1 MRFFVYKVIFTPAE
15 VKMGLYTRPISAG
28 SMMETTV
35 TDDQEGIGAVDRM
48 NWLPGQDS
56 NLQPSG

>member
-1 MRFFVYKVIFTPAE
+1 MLESTTTGNH
-15 VKMGLYTRPISAG
+15 MG
-28 SMMETTV
+28 V
-35 TDDQEGIGAVDRM
+35 GAVDRM

>member
-1 MRFFVYKVIFTPAE
+1 MRIFVKKVIFPPAE
-15 VKMGLYTRPISAG
+15 VKMGLHSRPILAG
-28 SMMETTV
+28 HVKSTV
-35 TDDQEGIGAVDRM
+35 TCNHMGVGAADRM